1 MSEFNVYSDCEN
13 EWIEKDGNIL
23 FAADC
28 AATMNQQAETIKQ
41 LKARVGRLE
50 KCIIDSNACMTLH
63 APMQA
68 KNNGKILNEA
78 PQQSL
83 AAIQAEAIEKA
94 VREVRQQIPA
104 DNEFGSVDA
113 CYTYKLIN
121 YAADVRQQA
130 DKG

>member
-1 MSEFNVYSDCEN
+1 MN
-13 EWIEKDGNIL
+13 ELNPNWDVS
-23 FAADC
+23 
-28 AATMNQQAETIKQ
+28 AETMGGLMEENAQ
-41 LKARVGRLE
+41 LKARVARLE
-50 KCIIDSNACMTLH
+50 EALSKANKHSVGGYYDDV
-63 APMQA
+63 
-68 KNNGKILNEA
+68 LNEA

-83 AAIQAEAIEKA
+83 AHIQAEAVEKA

-104 DNEFGSVDA
+104 DNEFGSIDA

>member
-1 MSEFNVYSDCEN
+1 MN
-13 EWIEKDGNIL
+13 ELNPNWDVSAE
-23 FAADC
+23 
-28 AATMNQQAETIKQ
+28 TMGELMAKNWQQAVTINE
-41 LKARVGRLE
+41 L
-50 KCIIDSNACMTLH
+50 
-63 APMQA
+63 QA
-68 KNNGKILNEA
+68 QIYRIRDAYYNGKGGDGMDALGYAIMETEA
-78 PQQSL
+78 VNM

-121 YAADVRQQA
+121 YAADIRQQA